1 MYLCYFLTN
10 GYLQHNSK
18 VSIVLFIIMYI
29 SKFFEQ
35 KKRGVCS
42 QSANVEDSERPC
54 KETSKNTNAATSFDD
69 LSEET

>member
-1 MYLCYFLTN
+1 
-10 GYLQHNSK
+10 
-18 VSIVLFIIMYI
+18 MYI